1 MIKMLSGNN
10 FFFQISAV
18 RTGVCAYMDA
28 TLLSQRYLVMFLL
41 CLEKRAIYVHQASQ
55 DRITDVSSNLCI
67 MRIEAGNAT
76 YQLTYQVI

>member
-41 CLEKRAIYVHQASQ
+41 CLEKKSYVHQASQ

-67 MRIEAGNAT
+67 MRIEAGTAT